1 MKYKIYKDF
10 SKFLIVGML
19 ATFANIFLMW
29 LFIDIFNI
37 PSFIGAAIVVAGIFF
52 GKFYTYVLI
61 NLIHKH
67 FLKYATINLSIGLL
81 NIVFVWFL
89 IDMMGVPTAISSAA
103 VVYSLFILRFG
114 AFKITKLIKQE

>member
-19 ATFANIFLMW
+19 TTFANIFLMW

-37 PSFIGAAIVVAGIFF
+37 PSLIGATIVVAGIFF

-67 FLKYATINLSIGLL
+67 FLKYAAINMSIGLL
-81 NIVFVWFL
+81 NIIFVWFF
-89 IDMMGVPTAISSAA
+89 IDIIGIPTAISSAV
-103 VVYSLFILRFG
+103 VVYGLFMLRFG
-114 AFKITKLIKQE
+114 TFKITKLIK